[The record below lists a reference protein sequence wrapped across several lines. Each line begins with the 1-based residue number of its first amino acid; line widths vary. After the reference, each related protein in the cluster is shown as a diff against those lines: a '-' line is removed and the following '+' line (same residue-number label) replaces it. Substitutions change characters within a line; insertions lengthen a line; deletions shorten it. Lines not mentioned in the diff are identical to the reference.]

1 MPYIYAF
8 KYLYSKYSTP
18 SPFLVVVVVRRLSKR
33 WLWHRMYSDCLTV
46 VPCTWPRPAMYSTSK
61 LQARNASLS
70 FLCYGTSCASQ
81 CTITIIRTNSHV
93 SLELRAI
100 KCFFVK
106 FFLWVV
112 SFERTNELAKWT
124 SYVRLFV
131 RSVVS
136 LCFLLWFFYWRFLV
150 ARFLYL

>member
-1 MPYIYAF
+1 MTDWRWWRWWCCSCYYCILF
-8 KYLYSKYSTP
+8 K
-18 SPFLVVVVVRRLSKR
+18 
-33 WLWHRMYSDCLTV
+33 
-46 VPCTWPRPAMYSTSK
+46 PRPAMYSTSK

-100 KCFFVK
+100 KCFFCKVLSLGCQ
-106 FFLWVV
+106 FW
-112 SFERTNELAKWT
+112 TNVLANWT

-136 LCFLLWFFYWRFLV
+136 LCFFAMIFLLAFSRSPFFVSLNSCWAIVELWRTKD
-150 ARFLYL
+150 